1 MLYWLVPALGA
12 IFFLAALGITSKLA
26 LETIEWQQII
36 PWGAVCYGVFTIVLM
51 GFFDTRFAL
60 GRGGFWAAMTGICL
74 SAGAVLTML
83 TLSRTEVSI
92 AVPITAIYPVLTLIA
107 AAIFLSESI
116 TVPKVIGTLLV
127 VSGAAVIGHWS
138 G

>member
-1 MLYWLVPALGA
+1 MWYWLVPALGA

-36 PWGAVCYGVFTIVLM
+36 PWGAVCYGVATIALM
-51 GFFDTRFAL
+51 GFGGTRFAL
-60 GRGGFWAAMTGICL
+60 GSGGFWAALSGICL
-74 SAGAVLTML
+74 SAGAVLMML
-83 TLSRTEVSI
+83 TLSRTEVSV
-92 AVPITAIYPVLTLIA
+92 AVPIIASYPVLTLIA

-127 VSGAAVIGHWS
+127 VAGAAVIGHWS